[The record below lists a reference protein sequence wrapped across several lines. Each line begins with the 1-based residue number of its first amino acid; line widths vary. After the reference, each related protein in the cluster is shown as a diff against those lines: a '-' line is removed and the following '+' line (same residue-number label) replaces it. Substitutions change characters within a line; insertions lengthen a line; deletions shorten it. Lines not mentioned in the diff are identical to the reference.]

1 MSAVLRHHW
10 DVLTASWARESERRR
25 TERVRRE
32 AHEFLPAALEVLER
46 PPSPIGLGILWILVA
61 ILAAAILWAVFGR
74 LDVVASAPGKIIPAD
89 KVKLVQSADG
99 GVVRSIRVR
108 DGQRVR
114 AGEVLI
120 ELDPTVSGA
129 EQAQAASALQTARV
143 QAAQARALLGYART
157 GRLSFVAPADTPA
170 AVAATQQ
177 QLLRATTA
185 EYAAKLAELEQRRAE
200 AQALASQAGR
210 EVAKLTETLP
220 LLEERVAKR
229 RILAEKGY
237 SSKLIQLELEQQQMV
252 HRSEIGVQADSR
264 RRYAATVASA
274 AAQIAALKETFVREA
289 ATSLAKAQDEIA
301 LRTEELTKADQRSRL
316 QALRSPVDGT
326 VQQLSV
332 AAPGAVVKPADPIMV
347 VVPEGGALVAEVLI
361 ANKDVGHVRV
371 GQAVE
376 VKLEAFPF
384 TDYGTVPG
392 RLMQLS
398 RDAIQDEKLGLVFQ
412 ARVQL
417 DEPVAST
424 GARRLI
430 VAPGLAAT
438 ADIKTGTRRIVE
450 YLLSPLARR
459 AQEAGRE
466 Q

>member
-10 DVLTASWARESERRR
+10 DVLTASWAKESERRR
-25 TERVRRE
+25 TERVHRE

-46 PPSPIGLGILWILVA
+46 PPSPIGLGIVWILIA
-61 ILAAAILWAVFGR
+61 ILTAAILWAAFGR

-89 KVKLVQSADG
+89 KVKVIQSADG
-99 GVVRSIRVR
+99 GVVRKILVR
-108 DGQRVR
+108 DGERVR
-114 AGEVLI
+114 GGQILI
-120 ELDPTVSGA
+120 ELDPTLSGA
-129 EQAQAASALQTARV
+129 DQAQAASALQTARV
-143 QAAQARALLGYART
+143 QAAQARSLLGYART
-157 GRLSFVAPADTPA
+157 GRLSFVTPDGTPA
-170 AVAATQQ
+170 EVAATQA

-237 SSKLIQLELEQQQMV
+237 SSKLTQLELEQQQMV
-252 HRSEIGVQADSR
+252 HRSEIGVQTDNR

-289 ATSLAKAQDEIA
+289 ATNLAKAQDEIA
-301 LRTEELTKADQRSRL
+301 LRTEELTKADQKSRL
-316 QALRSPVDGT
+316 QALRSPVGGT

-347 VVPEGGALVAEVLI
+347 VVPEGGALVAEVMI

-371 GQAVE
+371 GQPVE
-376 VKLEAFPF
+376 VKLEAYPF
-384 TDYGTVPG
+384 TDYGTVRG
-392 RLMQLS
+392 RLEWVAN
-398 RDAIQDEKLGLVFQ
+398 DAVQDEKLGLIYQ
-412 ARVQL
+412 ARV
-417 DEPVAST
+417 
-424 GARRLI
+424 RLEHHAI
-430 VAPGLAAT
+430 QSGDRTVRLAPGLAAT
-438 ADIKTGTRRIVE
+438 ADIQTGTRRIVE
-450 YLLSPLARR
+450 YLLSPLSRR

-466 Q
+466 R